1 MKHIA
6 LLLFFALS
14 VQAQVFGPATRV
26 RRGAGAPSSGE
37 CASAG
42 DVGKVYVRQDWAA
55 ANYPIYACANNGV
68 GTYAWLTASGGGG
81 GTGDVSGGSGLNTV
95 GAGLY
100 VSSSSTVAQDANWT
114 RVAAGQY
121 KLYNA
126 TGPNTLTVRAGAGQS
141 TTNLAEYR
149 SNADAVLAA
158 VGYLGN
164 ISGVSFINNAAN
176 LGIGSAAIGIG
187 SAASLRFSSTTS
199 WNGTVDVEAK
209 RSSANNLAITNGS
222 STNYWGIGAGG
233 IQCLSGDGDSAQC
246 DFGVTGARGRDVN
259 AARHI
264 TAGGNIT
271 GNNLASANVGAI
283 FWSAR
288 SQMTSPADGQIL
300 LRTSGGTDFG
310 LLQFGGTTAS
320 FPAIKRSTTEL
331 QAKLADDSA
340 FTKIRS
346 SGVIVD
352 GATSTNCL
360 LADGT
365 TGACGGATA
374 SSSLTDF
381 VLTRN
386 SGTLATL
393 AAGKYAYGN
402 GPLLTHA
409 GSTFSPVTLTVTGTT
424 GNGVTPIVVT
434 VSSLTGTSLQQG
446 HTVHITGVGG
456 NTAANGTHVVEVL
469 DATHISLTGKTGNGT
484 YTSGG
489 VVAGTGSGTCPVYGT
504 PQGYAQ
510 IDCPASTGLIMSC
523 TGSCTMRQSPT
534 STIADDGTYFGDLVV
549 VGGAWSSATDQ
560 RGWLNRGGAIQA
572 GQGISTSVSGG
583 TTTVNVDGTV
593 ARTTGNNS
601 YTGANNF
608 TLATR
613 TAPHRASTGS
623 PASRDNCTVGDT
635 YFQTDATAG
644 QNQWGCTATNTW
656 TLQGGGGSSAP
667 TPTSTT
673 YLVDEFFQGGSSTA
687 WGQLGWRGVATTGSG
702 TTAAVA
708 GTANHPGTLR
718 LTTTSGNGDGLLIDL
733 RGGSVNP
740 IAALNGSGGVGFG
753 MTTIFKTSSAVANER
768 IEIGWFDA
776 QADGANNMI
785 GINFIPAVSHTKFQC
800 TVMVSGTRTHV
811 DSGVTPANSTWY
823 AAKLNIN
830 SSGVLTCDINGTT
843 STTSATFPTSA
854 MAPAIWI
861 QNSTAAAQTLDV
873 DWVAMA
879 IPNGGR

>member
-1 MKHIA
+1 MKLALI
-6 LLLFFALS
+6 LLLAPLLP
-14 VQAQVFGPATRV
+14 AQIFSPPGAV
-26 RRGAGAPSSGE
+26 RRYAGTPTAGDCTASAIGRRAVDYSAIPSAHYKCSQASSGVYE
-37 CASAG
+37 WEAEGSGGGSGG
-42 DVGKVYVRQDWAA
+42 DVG
-55 ANYPIYACANNGV
+55 
-68 GTYAWLTASGGGG
+68 
-81 GTGDVSGGSGLNTV
+81 GGSGLTTA

-100 VSSSSTVAQDANWT
+100 VLSNSTVAQDPSWT

-126 TGPNTLTVRAGAGQS
+126 TGPNTLTLQGGSSQS
-141 TTNLAEYR
+141 TNSLLALVD
-149 SNADAVLAA
+149 NAA
-158 VGYLGN
+158 VTRVTFDNIGQFSWIQSNGTTKSTMLGD
-164 ISGVSFINNAAN
+164 IIR
-176 LGIGSAAIGIG
+176 IGSAKGIYWSN
-187 SAASLRFSSTTS
+187 SAGADGTLDLGLLRSPSI
-199 WNGTVDVEAK
+199 
-209 RSSANNLAITNGS
+209 ANTLLITNGS

-233 IQCLSGDGDSAQC
+233 IQCLSGDGNSAAC
-246 DFGVTGARGRDVN
+246 DV
-259 AARHI
+259 
-264 TAGGNIT
+264 
-271 GNNLASANVGAI
+271 
-283 FWSAR
+283 
-288 SQMTSPADGQIL
+288 
-300 LRTSGGTDFG
+300 
-310 LLQFGGTTAS
+310 
-320 FPAIKRSTTEL
+320 
-331 QAKLADDSA
+331 
-340 FTKIRS
+340 
-346 SGVIVD
+346 
-352 GATSTNCL
+352 
-360 LADGT
+360 GT
-365 TGACGGATA
+365 TGARVRNVNAAGTGTFGGVVSAAAGTSSGNVVTIDGSQTLTNKSIAATQLTGTVATARLGSGTADSTTYLRGDQTWATVSGGATA

-687 WGQLGWRGVATTGSG
+687 WGQLGWRGVATAGSG

-708 GTANHPGTLR
+708 GTANHPGALR
-718 LTTTSGNGDGLLIDL
+718 LTTSAASGDGLAIDL

-740 IAALNGSGGVGFG
+740 IVALNGSGGVGYS
-753 MTTIFKTSSAVANER
+753 MTAVFKTSSDVANER

-800 TVMVSGTRTHV
+800 TVMVSGTRTYV

>member
-1 MKHIA
+1 MKLALI
-6 LLLFFALS
+6 LLLAPLLP
-14 VQAQVFGPATRV
+14 AQIFSPPGAV
-26 RRGAGAPSSGE
+26 RRYAGTPTAGDCTASAIGRRAVDYSAIPSAHYKCSQASSG
-37 CASAG
+37 
-42 DVGKVYVRQDWAA
+42 VYEWEAE
-55 ANYPIYACANNGV
+55 G
-68 GTYAWLTASGGGG
+68 SGGG
-81 GTGDVSGGSGLNTV
+81 GTGDVGGGSGLTTA
-95 GAGLY
+95 GAGVY
-100 VSSSSTVAQDANWT
+100 VSSSSTLAQDASWT

-121 KLYNA
+121 KLYNT
-126 TGPNTLTVRAGAGQS
+126 TGPNTLTVQAGSAQS
-141 TTNLAEYR
+141 TTNLLSILNSGGTSIGAIR
-149 SNADAVLAA
+149 SDGSGDFASLYFGGTQVASGAGSAIVTNGAFYVSSNVRVVSGGCYVWTNNAGAPHVGTADLAVCR
-158 VGYLGN
+158 
-164 ISGVSFINNAAN
+164 NAAN
-176 LGIGSAAIGIG
+176 S
-187 SAASLRFSSTTS
+187 
-199 WNGTVDVEAK
+199 
-209 RSSANNLAITNGS
+209 LAITNGS
-222 STNYWGIGAGG
+222 STNYALIGAGG
-233 IQCLSGDGDSAQC
+233 
-246 DFGVTGARGRDVN
+246 
-259 AARHI
+259 
-264 TAGGNIT
+264 
-271 GNNLASANVGAI
+271 
-283 FWSAR
+283 
-288 SQMTSPADGQIL
+288 
-300 LRTSGGTDFG
+300 
-310 LLQFGGTTAS
+310 LQFGTDNTYPIGAVSSGRPSALFVAGAGTFGGKITLGSAGTSSGDVVTIDGTQTLTNKSIAATQLTGTVATARLGS
-320 FPAIKRSTTEL
+320 GTADSTTYL
-331 QAKLADDSA
+331 RGDQ
-340 FTKIRS
+340 TW
-346 SGVIVD
+346 
-352 GATSTNCL
+352 ATVS
-360 LADGT
+360 
-365 TGACGGATA
+365 GGATA

-687 WGQLGWRGVATTGSG
+687 WGQLGWRGVATAGSG

-708 GTANHPGTLR
+708 GTANHPGALR
-718 LTTTSGNGDGLLIDL
+718 LTTSAASGDGLAIDL

-740 IAALNGSGGVGFG
+740 IVALNGSGGVGYS
-753 MTTIFKTSSAVANER
+753 MTAVFKTSSDVANER

-800 TVMVSGTRTHV
+800 TVMVSGTRTYV

>member
-42 DVGKVYVRQDWAA
+42 DVGKVWVRQDWAA

-114 RVAAGQY
+114 RVAAGRY

-126 TGPNTLTVRAGAGQS
+126 TGPNTLTVQAGSAQS
-141 TTNLAEYR
+141 TTNLLSILNSGGTSLGAIR
-149 SNADAVLAA
+149 SD
-158 VGYLGN
+158 G
-164 ISGVSFINNAAN
+164 SGDFASLYFGGTQVATGAGSAIVTNGAFYVSSNVRVVSGGCYVWTNNAGAPHV
-176 LGIGSAAIGIG
+176 GTADSA
-187 SAASLRFSSTTS
+187 
-199 WNGTVDVEAK
+199 VC
-209 RSSANNLAITNGS
+209 RSSAGVLAVNNGS
-222 STNYWGIGAGG
+222 STGYATIGLGG
-233 IQCLSGDGDSAQC
+233 ATLYDA
-246 DFGVTGARGRDVN
+246 
-259 AARHI
+259 
-264 TAGGNIT
+264 TAST
-271 GNNLASANVGAI
+271 
-283 FWSAR
+283 
-288 SQMTSPADGQIL
+288 
-300 LRTSGGTDFG
+300 
-310 LLQFGGTTAS
+310 GTTKLDIRAGVNQAAGPT
-320 FPAIKRSTTEL
+320 FL
-331 QAKLADDSA
+331 QRWLA
-340 FTKIRS
+340 
-346 SGVIVD
+346 
-352 GATSTNCL
+352 N
-360 LADGT
+360 DGT
-365 TGACGGATA
+365 TVLASVSNLGVMSSAVGTSSGNVATIDGSQTITNKSIAATQLTGTVATARLGSGTADSTTYLRGDNTWATVSGGATA

-708 GTANHPGTLR
+708 GTANHPGALR
-718 LTTTSGNGDGLLIDL
+718 LTTSAASGDGLAIDL

-740 IAALNGSGGVGFG
+740 IVALNGSGGVGYS
-753 MTTIFKTSSAVANER
+753 MTAVFKTSSDVANER